1 MFNALKDKTTWILP
15 LLLAMTLFALP
26 ASALD
31 LRQAKSQGMVGETPS
46 GYLGAVKP
54 SPAVNSLINDINAKR
69 KAAYQNIAK
78 KNGTPLSTVEQLA
91 GKKAIDETPG
101 GQYVF
106 VGGKW
111 VRK

>member
-1 MFNALKDKTTWILP
+1 MLNTLKYKSGWVLP
-15 LLLAMTLFALP
+15 VLLLLALFSLP

-31 LRQAKSQGMVGETPS
+31 LRQAKSEGLVGETPG
-46 GYLGAVKP
+46 GYLA
-54 SPAVNSLINDINAKR
+54 AVNSLINDINSRR

-91 GKKAIDETPG
+91 GKKAIDETPA
-101 GQYVF
+101 GQYVL
-106 VGGKW
+106 VGGNW